1 MTITTTS
8 HLNFPGTARAALD
21 FYQSVFGGEVDAT
34 TYGQLGMPET
44 APDAQKVV
52 FGRLTSPEGF
62 AVMAYDVPGSTTA
75 EAESTSATRREQG
88 MTTRR
93 EQGMTITDQPFFLS
107 VRGENLAEVASYWE
121 GLSEGAVVIEPLAA
135 SEWSPGF
142 GMLADRFGVT
152 WVLDVQA
159 TAEG

>member
-1 MTITTTS
+1 MTITTTT

-21 FYQSVFGGEVDAT
+21 FYQSVFGGKVDAT

-62 AVMAYDVPGSTTA
+62 DVMAYDVPGSTPA
-75 EAESTSATRREQG
+75 EAVSISG
-88 MTTRR
+88 TRR

-107 VRGENLAEVASYWE
+107 VRGENLAEVARYWE

-142 GMLADRFGVT
+142 GMLTDRFSVT

>member
-1 MTITTTS
+1 MTITTTT

-21 FYQSVFGGEVDAT
+21 FYQSVFGGKVDAT

-62 AVMAYDVPGSTTA
+62 DVMAYDVPGSTPA
-75 EAESTSATRREQG
+75 EAVSISG
-88 MTTRR
+88 TRR

-107 VRGENLAEVASYWE
+107 VRGENLAEVARYWE

-142 GMLADRFGVT
+142 GMLTDRFGVT

-159 TAEG
+159 TTEG

>member
-1 MTITTTS
+1 MTITTTT

-62 AVMAYDVPGSTTA
+62 DVMAYDVPGNTPA
-75 EAESTSATRREQG
+75 EAVPASGTRRN
-88 MTTRR
+88 
-93 EQGMTITDQPFFLS
+93 QGMTITDQPFFLS
-107 VRGENLAEVASYWE
+107 IRGNTLAEVAKYWE
-121 GLSEGAVVIEPLAA
+121 GLSEGASIIEPLAA

-142 GMLADRFGVT
+142 GMLTDRFGVT

-159 TAEG
+159 APEG

>member
-1 MTITTTS
+1 MTITTTT

-21 FYQSVFGGEVDAT
+21 FYQSVFGGEVNAT

-52 FGRLTSPEGF
+52 FGRLTSPQGF
-62 AVMAYDVPGSTTA
+62 DVMAYDIPGSTSDEAVSTA
-75 EAESTSATRREQG
+75 GTHREQ
-88 MTTRR
+88 
-93 EQGMTITDQPFFLS
+93 EMTITDRPFFLS
-107 VRGENLAEVASYWE
+107 VRGETLTEVARYWE
-121 GLSEGAVVIEPLAA
+121 GLSEGASIIEPLAA

-142 GMLADRFGVT
+142 GMLTDRFGVT

-159 TAEG
+159 AK